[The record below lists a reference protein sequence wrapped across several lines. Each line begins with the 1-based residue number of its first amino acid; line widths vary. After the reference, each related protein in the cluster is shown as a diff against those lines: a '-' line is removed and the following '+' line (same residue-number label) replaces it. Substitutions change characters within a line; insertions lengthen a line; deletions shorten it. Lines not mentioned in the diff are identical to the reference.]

1 MRCVILLIDS
11 HCFMYHS
18 SHTQAD
24 AMKMLESMYSSG
36 QTDKAKGFNAAT
48 LINESQGKV
57 KPLEEDVLAANATAT
72 VLACLQALPL
82 HESTHNTLI
91 SQSAPWMERSTSLLL
106 RLLPSPSG
114 IIRRAAA
121 EGLSLLATLG
131 TSEDA
136 HALQSTILHSLDE
149 VMKGNRVVAETNP
162 KLQLD
167 TLAHAKAGSLL
178 ALACIQRAAMR
189 IKRKENERLSRSVAR
204 GGAIEGDNNAAATP
218 VMIMMTRVLPT
229 LATHNMDEGSLLA
242 RTYALHAFGIL
253 ISNSID
259 KSDALTPEQTQIV
272 SKAVEAVES
281 NFLSAWSSVVAETS
295 KGKEREKFGAEP
307 SLLAVLLRL
316 MTTLLPWIG
325 SLSSLDRFV
334 ASRFA
339 CYVSTI
345 IEFGKKHPLV
355 WFEAMVFYE
364 RLSAHQN
371 LLQPNSCCIVTTES
385 PAALALPSLATVLRD
400 SSPKVIPSSEDDF
413 TGCEAPLDVQRAAI
427 GCLHRIC
434 AVEGIGTS
442 PADAAFVWSF
452 FHQACGRRRFQHFS
466 DLRSLAL
473 SRAIT
478 NFDDCQ
484 LVESETISLIQ
495 SIFAFQWGRSKTVL
509 ERSYL
514 AVQWILFC
522 RCMAAGDT
530 KYRDDDNYSEPMS
543 LALLTERALDDARQ
557 LASRVLKSSNPPR
570 WQLKC
575 LSTNVGAI
583 CLAAVV
589 EDEKTSTVSTGSIFD
604 LRAARKICSDMMRNG
619 GSPGV
624 GLHALPAFFL
634 EPFVN
639 IACSASTATS
649 NNSELPSVQAAG
661 LRLMTS
667 VTNAFAAHV
676 DPEDGS
682 RVLSQYLSQ
691 IISSVRHGLNAE
703 SLATESTTGS
713 SFHLLFSSGCDAL
726 YALLAREL
734 IADPVVMRRLVQP
747 VLSLAADSLYVSYP
761 EDHERDSLLLKTTHV
776 TGDSRTFPLFD
787 LSKLCFIA
795 KVTVLVEQK
804 RIQHTTIE
812 MINNELPKTTR
823 GLVSHSAA
831 ASIDGFFLDNHA
843 HGERETITAGLTYKN
858 RSDLDESVIRELR
871 ENWPILCVYSM
882 LMLIES
888 IKAERDE
895 CKGLSKWMTSLV
907 PLIFNGFRSS
917 LASQSCVPET
927 SALCLYALR
936 LLVQNYIII
945 EKESISSSEL
955 GDIGS
960 TVTEI
965 IFEKLGLSPS
975 KKSACT
981 ALTRDRKVIEQA
993 CGLIEDM
1000 CQSDMIG
1007 VNISILTRA
1016 AVEPLAAIQE
1026 KRVAIDKDTSPI
1038 IASSLRSTQHLLLS
1052 HPDDG
1057 KADFTRAL
1065 IQIALEI
1072 LQESNELDAPSLDL
1086 LKCCVESSALPNE
1099 DGGLIAS
1106 YTAAHGL
1113 WRAWA
1118 VVCAALPPGYGISC
1132 SITGIKSSLGDLE
1145 DVAKHVS
1152 ALTAL
1157 RAALQ
1162 NASAND
1168 PALFSIILQSVGFEI
1183 LQLLR
1188 AYSVRILNGSGFDDN
1203 RVVVCTEAV
1212 RVNLMAFTYLSSAP
1226 TEEAKVIAFVSTLF
1240 SILIE
1245 SGECLQ
1251 IAIDAGPVVSFF
1263 MFGRLDLKPRY
1274 WPESCASLLPLFL
1287 AIARCAAL
1295 LALHARIK
1303 HEIPVAFNGY
1313 PNHPSGKVGADE
1325 AIGRMSAQV
1334 FVHVLRSSPGVFK
1347 STMLAIP
1354 PDSRSVLEASV
1365 RADMNGYKLQQGGKK
1380 KLSLKG
1386 FQR

>member
-1 MRCVILLIDS
+1 MLDVPI
-11 HCFMYHS
+11 S

-24 AMKMLESMYSSG
+24 AMKMLELMYSSG

-48 LINESQGKV
+48 LIIESQGKV
-57 KPLEEDVLAANATAT
+57 KPPEEDVLAANATAT

-149 VMKGNRVVAETNP
+149 VMKGNGVVTETNP
-162 KLQLD
+162 KLQLE

-189 IKRKENERLSRSVAR
+189 IKRKENERASRSVAR
-204 GGAIEGDNNAAATP
+204 GGASEGDSNAAATP

-229 LATHNMDEGSLLA
+229 LATQNMDEDSLLA

-259 KSDALTPEQTQIV
+259 KSAALTPEQTQIV
-272 SKAVEAVES
+272 FKAVEAVES
-281 NFLSAWSSVVAETS
+281 NFLSAWSSVIAETS

-325 SLSSLDRFV
+325 SLSSLDQFV

-339 CYVSTI
+339 CYASTVL
-345 IEFGKKHPLV
+345 EFCKKHPLV
-355 WFEAMVFYE
+355 WFEGMVFLE

-385 PAALALPSLATVLRD
+385 STALALPSLTIVLRD
-400 SSPKVIPSSEDDF
+400 SSPKVIPSREDDF
-413 TGCEAPLDVQRAAI
+413 NGCEAPLDVQRAAVR
-427 GCLHRIC
+427 CLDRMC

-452 FHQACGRRRFQHFS
+452 FHRACGRRRFQHFS

-495 SIFAFQWGRSKTVL
+495 STFDSQWERSKTSL

-522 RCMAAGDT
+522 RCMAAGDA
-530 KYRDDDNYSEPMS
+530 KYEAGTHDDNYSEPMS
-543 LALLTERALDDARQ
+543 LALLTERALDDARR

-575 LSTNVGAI
+575 LSTNVGAV
-583 CLAAVV
+583 CLAAMV
-589 EDEKTSTVSTGSIFD
+589 ENEKTSTASAGSIFD
-604 LRAARKICSDMMRNG
+604 LRAARKICSDMLRNG
-619 GSPGV
+619 GSPGA

-639 IACSASTATS
+639 TACSASTATS

-667 VTNAFAAHV
+667 VIDAFATHV

-682 RVLSQYLSQ
+682 RVLNQYLSQ
-691 IISSVRHGLNAE
+691 ITSSVRHGLNAE

-726 YALLAREL
+726 YALLARQL
-734 IADPVVMRRLVQP
+734 IGDPVVMRRLVQP
-747 VLSLAADSLYVSYP
+747 VFSLAADALYASYP
-761 EDHERDSLLLKTTHV
+761 EDYERDSLLLKTTHV
-776 TGDSRTFPLFD
+776 TDDSRTFPLFD
-787 LSKLCFIA
+787 LSKLCLIA
-795 KVTVLVEQK
+795 KVTVLIEQK
-804 RIQHTTIE
+804 RIQDTTIA
-812 MINNELPKTTR
+812 MINDELPESMR

-831 ASIDGFFLDNHA
+831 ASIDGFFLDNQA
-843 HGERETITAGLTYKN
+843 HGEAITAGLTYKD

-871 ENWPILCVYSM
+871 ENWPILCVYST
-882 LMLIES
+882 LMLIEGM
-888 IKAERDE
+888 KAEHEDSQ
-895 CKGLSKWMTSLV
+895 GLSKWMTSLV

-917 LASQSCVPET
+917 LASQSGTPET
-927 SALCLYALR
+927 TALCIYALR
-936 LLVQNYIII
+936 LLVQNYIMI
-945 EKESISSSEL
+945 EKESVSSLEL
-955 GDIGS
+955 GDVGI

-965 IFEKLGLSPS
+965 IFGTLGLSS
-975 KKSACT
+975 SRNSACL
-981 ALTRDRKVIEQA
+981 ASTRDKNVIEQA

-1000 CQSDMIG
+1000 CQSHEIG
-1007 VNISILTRA
+1007 VSVSILTRA
-1016 AVEPLAAIQE
+1016 SVEPLAAVQE
-1026 KRVAIDKDTSPI
+1026 KRVVIDKDTSPI
-1038 IASSLRSTQHLLLS
+1038 IASCLRSTQHLLLS

-1057 KADFTRAL
+1057 KADFARAL

-1072 LQESNELDAPSLDL
+1072 LQESNELHSPCLDL

-1106 YTAAHGL
+1106 YTAAHGI
-1113 WRAWA
+1113 WKAWP
-1118 VVCAALPPGYGISC
+1118 VVCAALPPGYGIAC

-1145 DVAKHVS
+1145 DAAKHVA

-1168 PALFSIILQSVGFEI
+1168 PALFGLILQSVGFEI

-1188 AYSVRILNGSGFDDN
+1188 AYSVRILNGSGYDDN

-1226 TEEAKVIAFVSTLF
+1226 TDELKVVAFVSTLF

-1251 IAIDAGPVVSFF
+1251 IASYAWSSIVKSSRPGTIILNFAGS
-1263 MFGRLDLKPRY
+1263 GDL
-1274 WPESCASLLPLFL
+1274 
-1287 AIARCAAL
+1287 
-1295 LALHARIK
+1295 
-1303 HEIPVAFNGY
+1303 
-1313 PNHPSGKVGADE
+1313 
-1325 AIGRMSAQV
+1325 
-1334 FVHVLRSSPGVFK
+1334 
-1347 STMLAIP
+1347 T
-1354 PDSRSVLEASV
+1354 
-1365 RADMNGYKLQQGGKK
+1365 
-1380 KLSLKG
+1380 
-1386 FQR
+1386 

>member
-1 MRCVILLIDS
+1 
-11 HCFMYHS
+11 MYYS

-48 LINESQGKV
+48 LIIESQGKV

-72 VLACLQALPL
+72 VLAALQALPL

-106 RLLPSPSG
+106 RLLPLPSG

-149 VMKGNRVVAETNP
+149 VMKGNGVATETNP
-162 KLQLD
+162 KVQLD

-189 IKRKENERLSRSVAR
+189 IKRKENERVSRSVAR
-204 GGAIEGDNNAAATP
+204 GGASEGDNNAVATP

-229 LATHNMDEGSLLA
+229 LATHNMDEDSLLA

-259 KSDALTPEQTQIV
+259 KSTTALTPEQRQIIF
-272 SKAVEAVES
+272 KAVEAVES

-325 SLSSLDRFV
+325 SLSSLDQFV

-339 CYVSTI
+339 CYASTI
-345 IEFGKKHPLV
+345 IEFGRKHPLV

-385 PAALALPSLATVLRD
+385 PTALALPSLTTVLGD
-400 SSPKVIPSSEDDF
+400 SSPKVIPSMEDDF

-427 GCLHRIC
+427 SCLHRIC

-452 FHQACGRRRFQHFS
+452 FHQSCGRRKFQHFS
-466 DLRSLAL
+466 DLRSLAQ

-495 SIFAFQWGRSKTVL
+495 SIFDSQWVRSKTFL
-509 ERSYL
+509 ERSHL
-514 AVQWILFC
+514 TVSWILFC
-522 RCMAAGDT
+522 RCMAAGDS
-530 KYRDDDNYSEPMS
+530 KYKAGTSDDNHSDPMS
-543 LALLTERALDDARQ
+543 LALLSDRALDNARR

-575 LSTNVGAI
+575 LATNVGAV
-583 CLAAVV
+583 CLATMI
-589 EDEKTSTVSTGSIFD
+589 EDEKTSSVSTGSIFD
-604 LRAARKICSDMMRNG
+604 LRAARKICSDMMRSG

-639 IACSASTATS
+639 NACSASTATS

-667 VTNAFAAHV
+667 ITNAFAAHV

-682 RVLSQYLSQ
+682 RVLNQYLSQ

-747 VLSLAADSLYVSYP
+747 VLSLAADALYASYP
-761 EDHERDSLLLKTTHV
+761 EDCERDSLLLKTTHV

-804 RIQHTTIE
+804 RIQDTTIA
-812 MINNELPKTTR
+812 MINDVLPESMR

-831 ASIDGFFLDNHA
+831 ASIDGFFLDSQA
-843 HGERETITAGLTYKN
+843 HGESITAGLTYKD

-871 ENWPILCVYSM
+871 ENWPILCVYST
-882 LMLIES
+882 LILIEGMK
-888 IKAERDE
+888 KAERDDSQ
-895 CKGLSKWMTSLV
+895 GLSKWMTSLV

-917 LASQSCVPET
+917 LATQSGSPET
-927 SALCLYALR
+927 TALCIYALR
-936 LLVQNYIII
+936 LLVQNYVLI

-965 IFEKLGLSPS
+965 IFETLGLSPD
-975 KKSACT
+975 KGSACS
-981 ALTRDRKVIEQA
+981 ALTRDRNVIEQA

-1000 CQSDMIG
+1000 CQSDKIG
-1007 VNISILTRA
+1007 VDISILTRA
-1016 AVEPLAAIQE
+1016 AVEPLAAVQE
-1026 KRVAIDKDTSPI
+1026 KRVSINEDTSPI

-1057 KADFTRAL
+1057 KADFARAL

-1072 LQESNELDAPSLDL
+1072 LQESNELDSPSLGL
-1086 LKCCVESSALPNE
+1086 LKCCAENSALPNE
-1099 DGGLIAS
+1099 EGGLIAS

-1118 VVCAALPPGYGISC
+1118 VVCAALPPGYGISR
-1132 SITGIKSSLGDLE
+1132 SMTGIKSSLGDLE
-1145 DVAKHVS
+1145 DVAKHVA

-1168 PALFSIILQSVGFEI
+1168 PALFSLILQSVGFEI

-1188 AYSVRILNGSGFDDN
+1188 AYSVRILNGSGFDEN

-1212 RVNLMAFTYLSSAP
+1212 RVNLMAFTYLSSAA
-1226 TEEAKVIAFVSTLF
+1226 TDEIKVIAFVSTLF
-1240 SILIE
+1240 NVLIE
-1245 SGECLQ
+1245 SGECLRPGLVKSSRPGT
-1251 IAIDAGPVVSFF
+1251 IISF
-1263 MFGRLDLKPRY
+1263 MTERLDLAP
-1274 WPESCASLLPLFL
+1274 
-1287 AIARCAAL
+1287 
-1295 LALHARIK
+1295 
-1303 HEIPVAFNGY
+1303 
-1313 PNHPSGKVGADE
+1313 
-1325 AIGRMSAQV
+1325 IGIV
-1334 FVHVLRSSPGVFK
+1334 
-1347 STMLAIP
+1347 
-1354 PDSRSVLEASV
+1354 
-1365 RADMNGYKLQQGGKK
+1365 
-1380 KLSLKG
+1380 
-1386 FQR
+1386 